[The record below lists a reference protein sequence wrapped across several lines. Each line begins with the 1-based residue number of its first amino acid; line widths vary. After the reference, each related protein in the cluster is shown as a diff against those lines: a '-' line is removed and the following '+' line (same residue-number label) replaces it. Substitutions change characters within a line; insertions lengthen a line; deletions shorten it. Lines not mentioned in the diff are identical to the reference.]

1 MNELFLKLEEA
12 KQTEPTRLYTVL
24 VSFLQIYNE
33 KVFDLLN
40 PNYSNQNN
48 AIKSGGTRSGISNQ
62 EGLRIRW
69 TKKDQFVV
77 ENLYIFETASAKEV
91 LDLYRFGVRNRV
103 LASHNLNDLSSR
115 SHSIFTLTIESQDL
129 RDPVALTV
137 SKL

>member
-1 MNELFLKLEEA
+1 MQELFSNIESA
-12 KQTEPTRLYTVL
+12 RQNDTTRHYSVF

-40 PNYSNQNN
+40 PN
-48 AIKSGGTRSGISNQ
+48 SGGTTQKRQPLSQQ

-77 ENLYIFETASAKEV
+77 ENLYIFEAANTDEV

-103 LASHNLNDLSSR
+103 LASHNLNEVSSR
-115 SHSIFTLTIESQDL
+115 SHSIFSLTIES
-129 RDPVALTV
+129 
-137 SKL
+137 